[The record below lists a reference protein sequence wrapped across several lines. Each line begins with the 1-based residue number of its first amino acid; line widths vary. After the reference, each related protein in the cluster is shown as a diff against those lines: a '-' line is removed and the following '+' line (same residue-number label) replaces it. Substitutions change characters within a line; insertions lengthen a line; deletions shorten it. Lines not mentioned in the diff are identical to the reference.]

1 MIEDIN
7 KKINVVKNQM
17 AEKKVLEE
25 KLKDLNQNIVM
36 NEYELR
42 DLEEN
47 LKKELHDVENLK
59 KLSLSSFIYTIMGNK
74 AEKMEKEEKEY
85 LRAKLKYDDCNC
97 RLKSLKENKLNL
109 VNKLNDLDDCEKRYS
124 ELLDTKVALVNIY
137 GSEEEK
143 NKILK
148 IE

>member
-47 LKKELHDVENLK
+47 LKKELHDVEII
-59 KLSLSSFIYTIMGNK
+59 FIK
-74 AEKMEKEEKEY
+74 F
-85 LRAKLKYDDCNC
+85 C
-97 RLKSLKENKLNL
+97 
-109 VNKLNDLDDCEKRYS
+109 
-124 ELLDTKVALVNIY
+124 IY
-137 GSEEEK
+137 NNRK
-143 NKILK
+143 
-148 IE
+148 